1 VFPGEELPR
10 EILRDR
16 TALDQTGEQAL
27 AEQLH
32 HRLAAPAREGME
44 AAIVRKDTVGQEKVS
59 VGVPLNQVSGS
70 GDGHDDAGPSVRAE
84 RPPHVL
90 GYGLRGALR
99 EVEQQLPPLAEDP
112 AQEARHGE
120 DDVAMWNGREHFLLQ
135 PFRPQELALLF
146 ARRAKGPSAARER
159 SQHARP
165 ARGAPKPREAM

>member
-90 GYGLRGALR
+90 GYGL
-99 EVEQQLPPLAEDP
+99 
-112 AQEARHGE
+112 
-120 DDVAMWNGREHFLLQ
+120 GREHFLLQ